1 MLVSAWVGR
10 AHTRFSWGK
19 RWKIKKRGEKKQEK
33 NKRKIVVI
41 SSLSCLKGGGEGIRK
56 RENFAKT
63 GSCPTQDLPI
73 PPRDSAQSFRGRGWD
88 AQMNSERGAG
98 SKRGGSG
105 AKDAEK
111 GRGSRVP
118 RRNLMLPNGTVRGR
132 RLRLTPAVRYPGWQH
147 CERRDPA
154 SGWHMAEGVRRGSK
168 IKWPCEQEK
177 NGKQKDPW
185 DTRAKSE
192 GSRTPCCRC
201 WQTT

>member
-1 MLVSAWVGR
+1 MKNKEKG
-10 AHTRFSWGK
+10 G
-19 RWKIKKRGEKKQEK
+19 KKQEK

-73 PPRDSAQSFRGRGWD
+73 PPPGQRSELPRARMGR
-88 AQMNSERGAG
+88 ANEQREG
-98 SKRGGSG
+98 SGKQTGGSG

-132 RLRLTPAVRYPGWQH
+132 RLRLTPAVRYPG
-147 CERRDPA
+147 
-154 SGWHMAEGVRRGSK
+154 
-168 IKWPCEQEK
+168 
-177 NGKQKDPW
+177 
-185 DTRAKSE
+185 
-192 GSRTPCCRC
+192 
-201 WQTT
+201 